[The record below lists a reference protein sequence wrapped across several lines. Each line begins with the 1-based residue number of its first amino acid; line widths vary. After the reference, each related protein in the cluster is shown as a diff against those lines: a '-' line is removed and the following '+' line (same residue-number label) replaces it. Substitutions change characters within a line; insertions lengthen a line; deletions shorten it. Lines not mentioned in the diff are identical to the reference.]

1 MSTWRERAVAVTTV
15 AAVLVAGGGL
25 AAGIR
30 NALFESDSVK
40 AGSFRPNV
48 VIQADNPTT
57 TTSSTVVVEE
67 TTTTTESTVP
77 STTTTVR
84 SRTATTAARIITTT
98 TVAAT
103 TTTVAT
109 TTSTTQENRGR
120 GRGKPPDD

>member
-1 MSTWRERAVAVTTV
+1 MSTWRERVVAVATV

-40 AGSFRPNV
+40 AGSFRPDV
-48 VIQADNPTT
+48 VVQAQSP
-57 TTSSTVVVEE
+57 TTSSTAVVED
-67 TTTTTESTVP
+67 TTTTTASTAP
-77 STTTTVR
+77 STTTSTVR
-84 SRTATTAARIITTT
+84 SRTSTTAAGVTTT
-98 TVAAT
+98 TVAVTT
-103 TTTVAT
+103 TTTVAP